1 MKRRVRFKTVG
12 HLAAMAGV
20 KELDVLVE
28 GATVRDFLLEIFKY
42 VDESFGKF
50 VLPEGRLNDVMTI
63 LKNGKNI
70 NLLGGLDTEIEDGD
84 VISVMHPS
92 IGG

>member
-1 MKRRVRFKTVG
+1 MKRKIRFKTVG
-12 HLAAMAGV
+12 HLADMAGV
-20 KELDVLVE
+20 KELDVMVE
-28 GATVRDFLLEIFKY
+28 GSTVKDFLLEVFKH
-42 VDESFGKF
+42 VDESFGRF
-50 VLPEGRLNDVMTI
+50 ILPSGKLSDVVTV

-70 NLLGGLDTEIEDGD
+70 YLLDGLETKIEDGD

>member
-1 MKRRVRFKTVG
+1 MKKRVRFKTVG

-20 KELDVLVE
+20 KELDVMVD
-28 GATVRDFLLEIFKY
+28 GTTVRDFLLEMFEH

-50 VLPEGRLNDVMTI
+50 VLPKGRLNDVVTI

-70 NLLGGLDTEIEDGD
+70 NLLSGLDTEIEDGD